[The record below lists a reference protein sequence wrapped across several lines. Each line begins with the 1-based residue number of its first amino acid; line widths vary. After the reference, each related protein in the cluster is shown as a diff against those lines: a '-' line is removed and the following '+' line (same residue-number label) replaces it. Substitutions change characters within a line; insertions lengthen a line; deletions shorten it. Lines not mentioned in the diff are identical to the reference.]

1 MEKFEDLT
9 LSREF
14 RKAVEDMGFE
24 ELTPI
29 QARAIPP
36 ILDGRDVIGQAQTG
50 TGKTLAFG
58 IPLLEKIKPKVKK
71 VQAIILC
78 PTREL
83 AIQVAEELKRLLLH
97 RKDIL
102 ILSVYGGQPIDRQIR
117 VLKGGTHVV
126 IGTPGRTID
135 HINRGTL
142 DLSAVETVVLDEA
155 DEMLNM
161 GFIDDVETI
170 LQRIPRERQ
179 TLLFSA
185 TMPKPI
191 LDLTH
196 KYQHN
201 PEFIRVVHKQL
212 TVPHVEQSY
221 FEVREST
228 KLDVLCRLIDMYNL
242 KSSLVFCNMKK
253 RVDEV
258 VMHLQA
264 RGYVAD
270 GLHGDMTQ
278 PQRDRAMNRFR
289 KNLTEI
295 LVATD
300 VAARGIDVE
309 DIEAVFNYD
318 LPQDEEYYV
327 HRIGRTARAGKKG
340 RAFAFVVGR
349 EIYKLKEIQSYANIK
364 IQRQSIPSLA
374 DVEEIK
380 TTNMLERVKAAI
392 DDGNGGLRRYIGTIE
407 SLCNE
412 DYTSVDIAAALL
424 KMLIS
429 ADEKE
434 PLYQEKRTRETN
446 RREATTALRINTGS
460 KEKVRAKDLVGAIA
474 GETGIPG
481 NLIGKIDVFEHHSL
495 VEIPEEI
502 AEDVILRLKRC
513 YIKGKKI
520 TAEFADR
527 N

>member
-1 MEKFEDLT
+1 MEKFENLT
-9 LSREF
+9 LSGEF
-14 RKAVEDMGFE
+14 RRAVEAMGFE

-36 ILDGRDVIGQAQTG
+36 ILEGRDVIGQAQTG

-58 IPLLEKIKPKVKK
+58 MPLLEKINPKTKRA
-71 VQAIILC
+71 QAIILC

-97 RKDIL
+97 RKDIR

-117 VLKGGTHVV
+117 ALKGGIHVV

-142 DLSAVETVVLDEA
+142 DLSDVKTVVLDEA

-170 LQRIPRERQ
+170 LQRTPHERQ

-196 KYQHN
+196 KYQQN
-201 PEFIRVVHKQL
+201 PEFIKVVHKQL

-221 FEVREST
+221 FEVREGA

-300 VAARGIDVE
+300 VAARGD
-309 DIEAVFNYD
+309 
-318 LPQDEEYYV
+318 
-327 HRIGRTARAGKKG
+327 RCGR
-340 RAFAFVVGR
+340 
-349 EIYKLKEIQSYANIK
+349 Y
-364 IQRQSIPSLA
+364 
-374 DVEEIK
+374 
-380 TTNMLERVKAAI
+380 
-392 DDGNGGLRRYIGTIE
+392 
-407 SLCNE
+407 
-412 DYTSVDIAAALL
+412 
-424 KMLIS
+424 
-429 ADEKE
+429 
-434 PLYQEKRTRETN
+434 
-446 RREATTALRINTGS
+446 
-460 KEKVRAKDLVGAIA
+460 
-474 GETGIPG
+474 
-481 NLIGKIDVFEHHSL
+481 
-495 VEIPEEI
+495 
-502 AEDVILRLKRC
+502 
-513 YIKGKKI
+513 
-520 TAEFADR
+520 
-527 N
+527 

>member
-1 MEKFEDLT
+1 MEKFEDLA

-14 RKAVEDMGFE
+14 RRAVEEMGFE

-36 ILDGRDVIGQAQTG
+36 ILEGRDVIGQAQTG

-58 IPLLEKIKPKVKK
+58 IPLLEKINPKAKR
-71 VQAIILC
+71 VQAVILC

-97 RKDIL
+97 RKDIK
-102 ILSVYGGQPIDRQIR
+102 ILSVYGGQPIDRQIK
-117 VLKGGTHVV
+117 VLKGGAHVV

-142 DLSAVETVVLDEA
+142 DLSEVKTVVLDEA

-170 LQRIPRERQ
+170 LQRTPHARQ

-221 FEVREST
+221 FEVREGA
-228 KLDVLCRLIDMYNL
+228 KLDVLCRLIDMHNL
-242 KSSLVFCNMKK
+242 KSSLVFCNMKR

-340 RAFAFVVGR
+340 RAFAFIVGR
-349 EIYKLKEIQSYANIK
+349 DIYKLKDIQSYANIK
-364 IQRQSIPSLA
+364 IQRQSVPSLA
-374 DVEEIK
+374 DVEEVK
-380 TTNMLERVKAAI
+380 TANMLEKVKEVI
-392 DDGNGGLRRYIGTIE
+392 DDGGLHRYVKTIE

-412 DYTSVDIAAALL
+412 DYTSLDIAAALL
-424 KMLIS
+424 KMHLS

-434 PLYQEKRTRETN
+434 PLHQEKRVRATN
-446 RREATTALRINTGS
+446 RRESMTALRINAGS
-460 KEKVRAKDLVGAIA
+460 KEKVKAKDLVGAIA

-481 NLIGKIDVFEHHSL
+481 SLIGKIDVFERHSL

-502 AEDVILRLKRC
+502 AEDIIQNLKRC

-520 TAEFADR
+520 TAEYVNR

>member
-1 MEKFEDLT
+1 
-9 LSREF
+9 
-14 RKAVEDMGFE
+14 
-24 ELTPI
+24 
-29 QARAIPP
+29 
-36 ILDGRDVIGQAQTG
+36 
-50 TGKTLAFG
+50 
-58 IPLLEKIKPKVKK
+58 
-71 VQAIILC
+71 
-78 PTREL
+78 
-83 AIQVAEELKRLLLH
+83 
-97 RKDIL
+97 
-102 ILSVYGGQPIDRQIR
+102 
-117 VLKGGTHVV
+117 
-126 IGTPGRTID
+126 
-135 HINRGTL
+135 
-142 DLSAVETVVLDEA
+142 
-155 DEMLNM
+155 
-161 GFIDDVETI
+161 
-170 LQRIPRERQ
+170 
-179 TLLFSA
+179 
-185 TMPKPI
+185 
-191 LDLTH
+191 
-196 KYQHN
+196 
-201 PEFIRVVHKQL
+201 
-212 TVPHVEQSY
+212 
-221 FEVREST
+221 
-228 KLDVLCRLIDMYNL
+228 LCRLIDIYNL
-242 KSSLVFCNMKK
+242 KSSLVFCNMKR

-278 PQRDRAMNRFR
+278 PQRDRAMNSFR

-374 DVEEIK
+374 DVEETK
-380 TTNMLERVKAAI
+380 TANMLERVKTAI

-424 KMLIS
+424 KMLLS
-429 ADEKE
+429 TDEKE
-434 PLYQEKRTRETN
+434 PLHQEKRARETN
-446 RREATTALRINTGS
+446 RREAMTALRVNTGS
-460 KEKVRAKDLVGAIA
+460 KEKVKAKDLVGAIA

-502 AEDVILRLKRC
+502 AEDVIVRLKRC

>member
-14 RKAVEDMGFE
+14 RRAVEDMGFE

-97 RKDIL
+97 RKDIR

-142 DLSAVETVVLDEA
+142 DLSDVKTVVLDEA

-170 LQRIPRERQ
+170 LQRTPRERQ

-196 KYQHN
+196 KYQQN

-242 KSSLVFCNMKK
+242 KSSLVFCNMKR

-364 IQRQSIPSLA
+364 IQRQSVPSLA

-380 TTNMLERVKAAI
+380 TTNMLERVKEAI
-392 DDGNGGLRRYIGTIE
+392 DDGGLHRYVSTIE

-424 KMLIS
+424 KMLLS
-429 ADEKE
+429 TDEKE
-434 PLYQEKRTRETN
+434 PLHQEKQKRETN
-446 RREATTALRINTGS
+446 QRETTTALRINAGS
-460 KEKVRAKDLVGAIA
+460 KDKVRAKDLVGAIA

-520 TAEFADR
+520 IAEFADR

>member
-170 LQRIPRERQ
+170 LQRIPHERQ

-221 FEVREST
+221 FEVKEST

-295 LVATD
+295 LVAT
-300 VAARGIDVE
+300 
-309 DIEAVFNYD
+309 
-318 LPQDEEYYV
+318 
-327 HRIGRTARAGKKG
+327 
-340 RAFAFVVGR
+340 
-349 EIYKLKEIQSYANIK
+349 
-364 IQRQSIPSLA
+364 
-374 DVEEIK
+374 
-380 TTNMLERVKAAI
+380 
-392 DDGNGGLRRYIGTIE
+392 
-407 SLCNE
+407 
-412 DYTSVDIAAALL
+412 
-424 KMLIS
+424 
-429 ADEKE
+429 
-434 PLYQEKRTRETN
+434 
-446 RREATTALRINTGS
+446 
-460 KEKVRAKDLVGAIA
+460 
-474 GETGIPG
+474 
-481 NLIGKIDVFEHHSL
+481 
-495 VEIPEEI
+495 
-502 AEDVILRLKRC
+502 
-513 YIKGKKI
+513 
-520 TAEFADR
+520 
-527 N
+527 

>member
-1 MEKFEDLT
+1 MEKFENLT
-9 LSREF
+9 LSGEF
-14 RKAVEDMGFE
+14 RRAVEAMGFE

-29 QARAIPP
+29 QARAIPL
-36 ILDGRDVIGQAQTG
+36 ILEGRDVIGQAQTG

-58 IPLLEKIKPKVKK
+58 IPLLEKINPKAKRA
-71 VQAIILC
+71 QAIILC

-97 RKDIL
+97 RKDIR

-117 VLKGGTHVV
+117 VLKGGIHVV

-142 DLSAVETVVLDEA
+142 DLSDVKTVVLDEA

-161 GFIDDVETI
+161 GFIDDVEII
-170 LQRIPRERQ
+170 LQRIPHERQ

-196 KYQHN
+196 KYQQN
-201 PEFIRVVHKQL
+201 PEFIKIVHKQL

-221 FEVREST
+221 FEVREGT
-228 KLDVLCRLIDMYNL
+228 KLDVLCRLIDMHNL

-349 EIYKLKEIQSYANIK
+349 DIYKLKEIQSYANIK
-364 IQRQSIPSLA
+364 IQRQPVPSLA

-380 TTNMLERVKAAI
+380 TANMLEKVKEVI
-392 DDGNGGLRRYIGTIE
+392 DDGGLHRYVNTIE

-412 DYTSVDIAAALL
+412 DYTSLDIAAALL
-424 KMLIS
+424 KMYLS

-434 PLYQEKRTRETN
+434 PLHQEKPARPTN
-446 RREATTALRINTGS
+446 RREAMTALRINTGS
-460 KEKVRAKDLVGAIA
+460 KEKVKAKDLVGAIA

-481 NLIGKIDVFEHHSL
+481 NLIGKIDVFERHSL

-502 AEDVILRLKRC
+502 AEDIIQSLKRC

-520 TAEFADR
+520 TAEFANR

>member
-1 MEKFEDLT
+1 MEKFEDLA
-9 LSREF
+9 LSKEVR
-14 RKAVEDMGFE
+14 RAVEDMGFE

-29 QARAIPP
+29 QARVIPP

-58 IPLLEKIKPKVKK
+58 IPLLEKINPRTKS

-97 RKDIL
+97 RKNIR

-117 VLKGGTHVV
+117 GLKGGIHVV

-142 DLSAVETVVLDEA
+142 DLSDVETVVLDEA

-170 LQRIPRERQ
+170 LRRIPHERQ

-196 KYQHN
+196 KYQQN
-201 PEFIRVVHKQL
+201 PEFIKVVHKQL

-221 FEVREST
+221 FEVRESA

-242 KSSLVFCNMKK
+242 KSSLVFCNTKR

-289 KNLTEI
+289 KDLTEI

-318 LPQDEEYYV
+318 LPKDEEYYV

-349 EIYKLKEIQSYANIK
+349 EIGKLKEIQSFANIN
-364 IQRQSIPSLA
+364 IRRQSIPSLA
-374 DVEEIK
+374 DVEETKI
-380 TTNMLERVKAAI
+380 TNMLERVRTTV
-392 DDGNGGLRRYIGTIE
+392 DDGDLHQHVATVE
-407 SLCNE
+407 SLCDE
-412 DYTSVDIAAALL
+412 DYTPVDIAAALL
-424 KMLIS
+424 KMLLS
-429 ADEKE
+429 VDKKE
-434 PLYQEKRTRETN
+434 PLHQGKRARETN
-446 RREATTALRINTGS
+446 RREAMTALRVNTGS
-460 KEKVRAKDLVGAIA
+460 KEKVKAKDLVGAIA

-481 NLIGKIDVFEHHSL
+481 NLIGKIDVFERHSL

-502 AEDVILRLKRC
+502 AEDVMLRLKGC
-513 YIKGKKI
+513 YIKGKRI